1 MEISLP
7 LKEMSLSDKIQVME
21 SLWQDLSAEGSG
33 FEPPAW
39 HGLIL
44 QERQA
49 QYDAGEI
56 KSSDR
61 ESAKVR
67 IRGSVS

>member
-7 LKEMSLSDKIQVME
+7 LKDMSLSDKMRVME
-21 SLWQDLSAEGSG
+21 SLWQDLGAEGSG

-39 HGLIL
+39 HGSIL
-44 QERQA
+44 QERQV

-56 KSSDR
+56 EAADW
-61 ESAKVR
+61 ESAKAR
-67 IRGSVS
+67 IRDSVS